1 MGKKKPG
8 FSPSKS
14 EFILLCGLLFI
25 AVVALMLNYLV
36 FPAYNK
42 YTESKNGYDR
52 QFTQLDNL
60 KREYGS
66 LEKYRENENELQEKL
81 IKLHDV
87 IPAYYAQEDVI
98 TELNKAAL
106 KSDLRLTGISFSG
119 TVTETKSA
127 FLAGISAAAATGN
140 QNEAGS
146 AADASGMIT
155 YERISLDFTGAFS
168 SFQAFLSSFEI
179 SERKVYFRDVTMTAD
194 EDSILSGSMTMLVFG
209 VGIPG
214 GDYPGYEY
222 DTPAAVGAQDPFA
235 PYENYVPAEEIAAAE
250 ASPDFFMILNT
261 YDDNNNKI
269 LMGKFPIS
277 AAQIAS
283 NQNEN
288 VSAKLLLSGSGGEY
302 SFTYSINGDTYSG
315 TFSSSNEAISL
326 SVLSRDRKNADDLV
340 GVTLAVEN
348 FSDKTISITVKND
361 DANDPR
367 FILGETT
374 GSVQAE

>member
-127 FLAGISAAAATGN
+127 CLAGISAAAATGN
-140 QNEAGS
+140 QNGARS
-146 AADASGMIT
+146 AANAFGMIT
-155 YERISLDFTGAFS
+155 
-168 SFQAFLSSFEI
+168 
-179 SERKVYFRDVTMTAD
+179 
-194 EDSILSGSMTMLVFG
+194 
-209 VGIPG
+209 
-214 GDYPGYEY
+214 
-222 DTPAAVGAQDPFA
+222 
-235 PYENYVPAEEIAAAE
+235 
-250 ASPDFFMILNT
+250 
-261 YDDNNNKI
+261 
-269 LMGKFPIS
+269 
-277 AAQIAS
+277 
-283 NQNEN
+283 
-288 VSAKLLLSGSGGEY
+288 
-302 SFTYSINGDTYSG
+302 
-315 TFSSSNEAISL
+315 
-326 SVLSRDRKNADDLV
+326 
-340 GVTLAVEN
+340 
-348 FSDKTISITVKND
+348 
-361 DANDPR
+361 
-367 FILGETT
+367 
-374 GSVQAE
+374 